1 MIFVKITVDTCD
13 FVLKN
18 CSIDSFVVYG
28 LFYMRK
34 NRLIVIAIGTVMGA
48 SVLTGC
54 APLLIGG
61 AVGTTALVTT
71 DRRTT
76 GAQMSDEV
84 METRVKLEIAKAIP
98 QGLHLTVTS
107 YNRRVLLTGE
117 VATEADKQKAMKIA
131 QRSLEVALV
140 VNELK
145 VMPETEVSQRLSD
158 SILASKVRAQLI
170 GTSGVS
176 LNQMKVIVERGIVYL
191 MGIVTPTEAHT
202 ASDIASRVS
211 GVKSVVKV
219 FEVMSEAQINARM
232 AYLSASPQSVN
243 AKEYSVAEN
252 NNETTP
258 TTEVRLH

>member
-1 MIFVKITVDTCD
+1 
-13 FVLKN
+13 
-18 CSIDSFVVYG
+18 
-28 LFYMRK
+28 MRK
-34 NRLIVIAIGTVMGA
+34 NRLLLIALCSVLGT

-84 METRVKLEIAKAIP
+84 MEARVKLEISKAIS

-107 YNRRVLLTGE
+107 YNRRILLTGE

-145 VMPETEVSQRLSD
+145 VMPETDVPQRLSD

-176 LNQMKVIVERGIVYL
+176 LNQMKVVVERGIVYL
-191 MGIVTPTEAHT
+191 MGIVTPKEAHT

-232 AYLSASPQSVN
+232 AYLNGSPSSQSSKDVT
-243 AKEYSVAEN
+243 SGEN
-252 NNETTP
+252 DVEVVP
-258 TTEVRLH
+258 TTEVRLQ

>member
-1 MIFVKITVDTCD
+1 
-13 FVLKN
+13 
-18 CSIDSFVVYG
+18 
-28 LFYMRK
+28 MRK
-34 NRLIVIAIGTVMGA
+34 NRLLLIALCSVLGT

-84 METRVKLEIAKAIP
+84 MEARVKLEISKAIS

-107 YNRRVLLTGE
+107 YNRRILLTGE
-117 VATEADKQKAMKIA
+117 VAAEADKQKAIKIA

-145 VMPETEVSQRLSD
+145 VMPETDVPQRLSD

-176 LNQMKVIVERGIVYL
+176 LNQMKVVVERGIVYL
-191 MGIVTPTEAHT
+191 MGIVTPKEAHT

-232 AYLSASPQSVN
+232 AYLNGSPSSQSSKDVT
-243 AKEYSVAEN
+243 SGEN
-252 NNETTP
+252 EVEVVP
-258 TTEVRLH
+258 TTEVRLQ

>member
-1 MIFVKITVDTCD
+1 
-13 FVLKN
+13 
-18 CSIDSFVVYG
+18 
-28 LFYMRK
+28 MRK
-34 NRLIVIAIGTVMGA
+34 NRLLLIALCSVLGT

-84 METRVKLEIAKAIP
+84 MEARVKLEISKAIS

-107 YNRRVLLTGE
+107 YNRRILLTGE

-145 VMPETEVSQRLSD
+145 VMPETDVPQRLSD
-158 SILASKVRAQLI
+158 SILASRRCGSCAL
-170 GTSGVS
+170 
-176 LNQMKVIVERGIVYL
+176 
-191 MGIVTPTEAHT
+191 
-202 ASDIASRVS
+202 
-211 GVKSVVKV
+211 
-219 FEVMSEAQINARM
+219 
-232 AYLSASPQSVN
+232 LSCPQ
-243 AKEYSVAEN
+243 AE
-252 NNETTP
+252 TDCAAP
-258 TTEVRLH
+258 D

>member
-1 MIFVKITVDTCD
+1 
-13 FVLKN
+13 
-18 CSIDSFVVYG
+18 
-28 LFYMRK
+28 MRK
-34 NRLIVIAIGTVMGA
+34 NRLLLIALCSVLGT

-84 METRVKLEIAKAIP
+84 MEARVKLEISKAIS

-107 YNRRVLLTGE
+107 YNRRILLTGE
-117 VATEADKQKAMKIA
+117 VATEADKQKAIKIA
-131 QRSLEVALV
+131 QRILEVALV

-145 VMPETEVSQRLSD
+145 VMPETDVPQRLSD

-176 LNQMKVIVERGIVYL
+176 LNQMKVVVERGIVYL
-191 MGIVTPTEAHT
+191 MGIVTPKEAHT

-232 AYLSASPQSVN
+232 AYLNGSPSSQSSKDVT
-243 AKEYSVAEN
+243 SGEN
-252 NNETTP
+252 EVEVVP
-258 TTEVRLH
+258 TTEVRLQ

>member
-1 MIFVKITVDTCD
+1 
-13 FVLKN
+13 
-18 CSIDSFVVYG
+18 
-28 LFYMRK
+28 MRK
-34 NRLIVIAIGTVMGA
+34 NRLLLIALCSVLGT

-84 METRVKLEIAKAIP
+84 MEARVKLEISKAIS

-107 YNRRVLLTGE
+107 YNRRILLTGE

-145 VMPETEVSQRLSD
+145 VMPETDVPQRLSD

-176 LNQMKVIVERGIVYL
+176 LNQMKVVVERGIVYL
-191 MGIVTPTEAHT
+191 MGIVTPKEAHT

-232 AYLSASPQSVN
+232 AYLNGSPSSQSSKDVT
-243 AKEYSVAEN
+243 SGEN
-252 NNETTP
+252 EVEVVP
-258 TTEVRLH
+258 TTEVRLQ

>member
-1 MIFVKITVDTCD
+1 
-13 FVLKN
+13 
-18 CSIDSFVVYG
+18 
-28 LFYMRK
+28 MRK
-34 NRLIVIAIGTVMGA
+34 NRLLLIALCSVLGT

-84 METRVKLEIAKAIP
+84 MEARVKLEISKAIS

-107 YNRRVLLTGE
+107 YNRRILLTGE

-145 VMPETEVSQRLSD
+145 VMPETDVPQRLSD

-176 LNQMKVIVERGIVYL
+176 LNQMKVVVERGIVYL
-191 MGIVTPTEAHT
+191 MGIVTPKEAHT

-232 AYLSASPQSVN
+232 AYLNGSPSLQSSKDVT
-243 AKEYSVAEN
+243 SGEN
-252 NNETTP
+252 EVEVVP
-258 TTEVRLH
+258 TTEVRLQ

>member
-1 MIFVKITVDTCD
+1 
-13 FVLKN
+13 
-18 CSIDSFVVYG
+18 
-28 LFYMRK
+28 MRK
-34 NRLIVIAIGTVMGA
+34 NRLLLIALCSVLGT

-84 METRVKLEIAKAIP
+84 MEARVKLEISKAIS

-107 YNRRVLLTGE
+107 YNRRILLTGE

-145 VMPETEVSQRLSD
+145 VMPETDVPQRLSD

-176 LNQMKVIVERGIVYL
+176 LNQMKVVVERGIVYL
-191 MGIVTPTEAHT
+191 MGIVTPKEAHT

-232 AYLSASPQSVN
+232 AYLNVSPSSQSSKDVT
-243 AKEYSVAEN
+243 SGEN
-252 NNETTP
+252 DVEVVP
-258 TTEVRLH
+258 TTEVRLQ

>member
-1 MIFVKITVDTCD
+1 
-13 FVLKN
+13 
-18 CSIDSFVVYG
+18 
-28 LFYMRK
+28 MRK
-34 NRLIVIAIGTVMGA
+34 NRLLLIALCSVLGT

-84 METRVKLEIAKAIP
+84 MEARVKLEISKAIS

-107 YNRRVLLTGE
+107 YNRRILLTGE

-145 VMPETEVSQRLSD
+145 VMPETDVPQRLSD

-176 LNQMKVIVERGIVYL
+176 LNQMKVVVERGIVYL
-191 MGIVTPTEAHT
+191 MGIVTPKEAHT

-232 AYLSASPQSVN
+232 AYLNGLPSSQSSKDVT
-243 AKEYSVAEN
+243 SGEN
-252 NNETTP
+252 EVEVVP
-258 TTEVRLH
+258 TTEVRLQ